1 MNARRCGPRV
11 CILALCCL
19 PLNAFFHFIRVRVG
33 SRSPDSQPRTTSQ
46 LHMTPSVFK
55 DASALRPLLC
65 CAFPSLQGEEAL
77 PLADCACAVR
87 LNLLGPEVLRASI
100 SFSLLPL
107 AGGSGGRAAAVGVQ
121 LGRCQDWE
129 PRKSSAGGTWTGHR
143 GVGLHSSGKLL
154 KSRATTNQKPEWETA
169 GVRPRTPETC
179 ILGAECCVLG
189 GERPVGVIFL
199 RGQVG
204 LIVI

>member
-1 MNARRCGPRV
+1 
-11 CILALCCL
+11 
-19 PLNAFFHFIRVRVG
+19 
-33 SRSPDSQPRTTSQ
+33 
-46 LHMTPSVFK
+46 MTPSVFK

-87 LNLLGPEVLRASI
+87 LNL
-100 SFSLLPL
+100 PL
-107 AGGSGGRAAAVGVQ
+107 AQKFSELLSPSPSTPWPVGVAGGQCWAAAVGVQ